1 MGALPPLPARS
12 KRARAASLAVGA
24 LGAVVLGLA
33 TRAAA
38 EERPAEEGP
47 EDVRVRGSRASG
59 FSSKSTEGEGPRDS
73 TDVASLFDAV
83 PGVHV
88 RRLGAD
94 DGFATLSIRGSSS
107 QQVAVYL
114 GAIPISGGATPT
126 LDLASLPLWPR
137 ASVRVYR
144 SFAPA
149 ALGPGSLGGTMVLSP
164 PSIAEPART
173 DAYGAGG
180 SLGTAR
186 FRVGEIRESDG
197 VRTLT
202 ALAGSRADDSFA
214 YLDPV
219 ASAGGREVYRDR
231 ANADHAAI
239 AGLYQRSYPVYFT
252 RERPGRF
259 TFTLL
264 AQARRQHLPGTIQ
277 VPTSRQELA
286 TSRIIGGLEL
296 LVPAGKG
303 AFAARA
309 WGRRE
314 HLELRD
320 GPNESGVLLGPTRT
334 DDGVIALGGSVGW
347 TGRSGPASA
356 DFRIDGSAE
365 RFAPGSWVGSATPPG
380 ARRYAVGA
388 GFDYDLRATD
398 RLTLHAS
405 LRADRWSDLGGED
418 PRTPARNGGPEDE
431 LRLNGNIGAEYTL
444 GRMAVAFHAGRVAR
458 PPTFLERYGNRGAFL
473 GNPALV
479 PEAALTAD
487 AGVRASLGGP
497 RALGE
502 AELEAA
508 GFVSYADD
516 LILFVS
522 QGAFGRA
529 KAVNI
534 GSARTL
540 GLETSLRARLQRA
553 DMRASYTLMP
563 TANLSECQSD
573 RSGCERPPLPARPLH
588 EAFVD
593 VGYTVGPVRAG
604 YGLDLT
610 SGTRADITGTV
621 VVPLRVLQA
630 ARLRYD
636 AGWLPGLRFT
646 AEVRN
651 LFDVRTATY
660 DGAAGPITAP
670 IGDFYDYPL
679 PGRTFFVSA
688 RFTAPR
694 SVLP

>member
-1 MGALPPLPARS
+1 MI
-12 KRARAASLAVGA
+12 
-24 LGAVVLGLA
+24 LGAA
-33 TRAAA
+33 TPAGA
-38 EERPAEEGP
+38 EEPHSEDGP
-47 EDVRVRGSRASG
+47 EDVRVRGSRAGG
-59 FSSKSTEGEGPRDS
+59 FSSKSTEGEGPRDA

-94 DGFATLSIRGSSS
+94 DGFATLSIRGSTS

-149 ALGPGSLGGTMVLSP
+149 ALGPGSLGGTLVLSP
-164 PSIAEPART
+164 PSLAEPPRV
-173 DAYGAGG
+173 DVYGAVG
-180 SLGTAR
+180 SLGAAR
-186 FRVGEIRESDG
+186 FRAGEIRESRG
-197 VRTLT
+197 VRTL
-202 ALAGSRADDSFA
+202 AAVAGSRAADAFE

-219 ASAGGREVYRDR
+219 ASTSGREVYRRRD
-231 ANADHAAI
+231 NASHAAI
-239 AGLYQRSYPVYFT
+239 AGVYQRSYPVHFT
-252 RERPGRF
+252 RDSEGRF

-286 TSRIIGGLEL
+286 TTRILGGLEL
-296 LVPAGKG
+296 LAPAGKG

-309 WGRRE
+309 WARRE
-314 HLELRD
+314 RLELRD
-320 GPNESGVLLGPTRT
+320 APSDSGVLLGPTRT
-334 DDGVIALGGSVGW
+334 GDQVFALGGSVGW
-347 TGRSGPASA
+347 AGRAGPASA

-365 RFAPGSWVGSATPPG
+365 RFAPGTWVGSATPPG

-388 GFDYDLRATD
+388 GFDYDLRASE

-405 LRADRWSDLGGED
+405 LRADRWSDLGGDD
-418 PRTPARNGGPEDE
+418 PQSPARSGRAADE
-431 LRLNGNIGAEYTL
+431 LRLNGNIGAEYTIE
-444 GRMAVAFHAGRVAR
+444 RVALALHVGRVAR

-473 GNPALV
+473 GNPGLV

-487 AGVRASLGGP
+487 AGVRAGLGGP
-497 RALGE
+497 RKLGE
-502 AELEAA
+502 AELEAV
-508 GFVSYADD
+508 GFVSYAED

-540 GLETSLRARLQRA
+540 GLETSLRARLGGS
-553 DMRASYTLMP
+553 DVRASYTLMP
-563 TANLSECQSD
+563 TANLSECRSD
-573 RSGCERPPLPARPLH
+573 VSGCARPPLPARPLH
-588 EAFVD
+588 ELFVD
-593 VGYTVGPVRAG
+593 LGYTLGPVRAG

-610 SGTRADITGTV
+610 SGTRADVTGTI

-646 AEVRN
+646 GEIRN

-694 SVLP
+694 